1 MSKKTKDLIWSIVNT
16 ILIILT
22 VALVCLGGV
31 IIGSKYPVDK
41 GMEDV
46 RWEGTI
52 QLDDTRRVPC
62 VATNY
67 GMSCDWLHADGTD
80 AHISDEG
87 AIQ

>member
-1 MSKKTKDLIWSIVNT
+1 MLWPIILIVSIV
-16 ILIILT
+16 IGM
-22 VALVCLGGV
+22 ALSCFNLGV
-31 IIGSKYPVDK
+31 TYARDHTDEVT
-41 GMEDV
+41 
-46 RWEGTI
+46 WQGTI

-87 AIQ
+87 TTR